1 MSVLAYLAK
10 LVSNAAALG
19 VGRGLGTDGW
29 RLKRRMDVHVM
40 KPAELET
47 FAWALSRAR
56 GFN

>member
-1 MSVLAYLAK
+1 MNVIAYLSK
-10 LVSNAAALG
+10 LVLNAHALG

-29 RLKRRMDVHVM
+29 QMKRRLDVQVM
-40 KPAELET
+40 NPLELET